1 MSDDADLARLFTA
14 AGDAPADD
22 PAFVAAVTRR
32 TWWRRHTLIFAA
44 GAALALLAV
53 LSWATWPAAY
63 DFSVATF
70 TGFLLMAN
78 GVSGFFD
85 SFLGAAVAAALVLS
99 AAVWA
104 WATGRLRG
112 VFL

>member
-14 AGDAPADD
+14 ADEMPGDD
-22 PAFVAAVTRR
+22 PAFVSAVTRR
-32 TWWRRHTLIFAA
+32 IWWRRRSLLFIAA
-44 GAALALLAV
+44 AALALLAV